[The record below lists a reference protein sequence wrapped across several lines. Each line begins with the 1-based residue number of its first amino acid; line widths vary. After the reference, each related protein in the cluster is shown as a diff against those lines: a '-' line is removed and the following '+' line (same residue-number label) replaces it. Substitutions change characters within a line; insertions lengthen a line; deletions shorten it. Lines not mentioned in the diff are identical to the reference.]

1 MAKNGA
7 YIVCEIPEPAVH
19 VSYCRCRLEV
29 SYWVRKKHTKASN
42 QADSCLLTKNKQ
54 SKQLTKFLK
63 ELTKHNQRKIN
74 QVIQFLTGL
83 EN

>member
-29 SYWVRKKHTKASN
+29 SYWVRMKRTKASN
-42 QADSCLLTKNKQ
+42 QADSCLFTKKV
-54 SKQLTKFLK
+54 KT
-63 ELTKHNQRKIN
+63 TDRIPQRAYKA
-74 QVIQFLTGL
+74 
-83 EN
+83 